1 MQFSLIFFAHDR
13 RFRPFRCIKLYQ
25 SRILILSL
33 TFFSSTPS
41 LLALQSF
48 LTYSSCS
55 FFAKTIQSNQMYN
68 FWPFWAIS
76 RNSQQRNLPLHQERN
91 CLIFKHF
98 KLNIINSL
106 WLIPSKPWFSTNLDW
121 GYFSPL
127 WLQTI
132 IRTF

>member
-1 MQFSLIFFAHDR
+1 MQFPPIFFAHDC
-13 RFRPFRCIKLYQ
+13 RFRPLRSIRLYQ
-25 SRILILSL
+25 SCILTLPL
-33 TFFSSTPS
+33 TFFSSPS

-48 LTYSSCS
+48 STYSSCS
-55 FFAKTIQSNQMYN
+55 FFVKTIQSNQMYN

-121 GYFSPL
+121 GYFGPL